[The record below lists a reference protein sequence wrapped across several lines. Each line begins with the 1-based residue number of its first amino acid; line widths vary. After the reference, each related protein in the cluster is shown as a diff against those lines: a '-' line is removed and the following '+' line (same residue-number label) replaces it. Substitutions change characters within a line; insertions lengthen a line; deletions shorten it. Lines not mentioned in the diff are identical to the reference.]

1 MNEFLNS
8 PMSKDKSVKVKRYE
22 NKRFDTSA
30 ETYKFSIK
38 EWVDRTDSPE
48 TLKLHSKLPFLGL
61 TIKKKATISK

>member
-8 PMSKDKSVKVKRYE
+8 PISKDKTVKVKRYE

-30 ETYKFSIK
+30 ETYNFKTE

-48 TLKLHSKLPFLGL
+48 TLKMHSKLPFLAL
-61 TIKKKATISK
+61 KINKNATISK